1 MPLPIRPRVRRVC
14 RAGLVVATAAYTA
27 AAGAGCAATPDA
39 AALRDDDK
47 PSIRIIYTAGDNGG
61 YIAGFRDAFQRAMP
75 GFAIDVQSAP
85 PSTSSLDLLRHSNAD
100 AAVLFADVAYLASV
114 GQLEEIDE
122 PIAGIRAIVGL
133 PTRAVQVVV
142 SPHSDAR
149 SVRDLRGRRV
159 SLGAPGAHST
169 ALTAEVVL
177 KAFGLGLDDVEL
189 ERLPFNDAAR
199 QLIDG
204 SLAAA
209 FWSGS
214 VPNANVVKATTGGAR
229 LLDVTGPEI
238 ERIRLEY
245 PFLKLTRIPAQ
256 SYPGLH
262 RSVRTVGIDGIF
274 VCKAEM
280 DEERVYQLTKA
291 FFQSLPDLAR
301 DSRGFQGFVMNR
313 ALSIPIPLHPG
324 AARYYRELELLR

>member
-1 MPLPIRPRVRRVC
+1 MPLVSRRWSR
-14 RAGLVVATAAYTA
+14 RACTAGVAVATGVSLAAMA
-27 AAGAGCAATPDA
+27 VACDVAPDA
-39 AALRDDDK
+39 ASLPPPAR
-47 PSIRIIYTAGDNGG
+47 PTIRIVYTAGDNGG
-61 YIAGFRDAFQRAMP
+61 YISGFRDAFQRAMP
-75 GFAIDVQSAP
+75 EYAVDVQSAP
-85 PSTSSLDLLRHSNAD
+85 PSTSSVDLLRNGNAD
-100 AAVLFADVAYLASV
+100 AGVLFADVAYLASV
-114 GQLEEIDE
+114 GKLDERDE

-149 SVRDLRGRRV
+149 SIRDLRGRRV

-177 KAFGLGLDDVEL
+177 KAFGMGPDDVEL
-189 ERLPFNDAAR
+189 ERLPFSDAAK

-204 SLAAA
+204 SLEAA

-229 LLDVTGPEI
+229 LLDVMGPDV

-245 PFLKLTRIPAQ
+245 PFLKVTQIPAH
-256 SYPGLH
+256 SYPRIGH
-262 RSVRTVGIDGIF
+262 PVRTVGIDGIF

-280 DEERVYQLTKA
+280 DEDLVYELTKA
-291 FFQSLPDLAR
+291 FFRSLPDLAR
-301 DSRGFQGFVMNR
+301 DSRGFRGFVMNR